1 MKIYSS
7 KKAHIMKNQTLHLNI
22 WLLTLVL
29 LAACGGSG
37 KRMTTN
43 EYLGKWPSME
53 AQYHNGI
60 SAMKKELKECT
71 DLEKAFKLDK
81 EMKQKK
87 EEMEQE
93 IDDYLS
99 RNPIK
104 EPLPFE
110 PLHETPYTIGEIALV
125 KTQANS
131 LKLDFP
137 ISIDEDIEG
146 THRLTLYFKAL
157 DQEGNDIEDS
167 KSVAGG
173 MGRPSLKAGSTFV
186 VSGYWQNKTLR
197 NMADFAKIVEISREE
212 YNRK

>member
-1 MKIYSS
+1 LTLRVET
-7 KKAHIMKNQTLHLNI
+7 NQTFLIKGYVRGIGKTWGPFSITNGASVKIDTTLAK
-22 WLLTLVL
+22 LLT
-29 LAACGGSG
+29 G
-37 KRMTTN
+37 
-43 EYLGKWPSME
+43 
-53 AQYHNGI
+53 Q
-60 SAMKKELKECT
+60 
-71 DLEKAFKLDK
+71 
-81 EMKQKK
+81 
-87 EEMEQE
+87 EMEQE
-93 IDDYLS
+93 IDDYLNK
-99 RNPIK
+99 NPIK

-110 PLHETPYTIGEIALV
+110 PLHETLYTIGEIAV
-125 KTQANS
+125 AKTQANS

-212 YNRK
+212 YNKK

>member
-1 MKIYSS
+1 MKHQIL
-7 KKAHIMKNQTLHLNI
+7 KMNT
-22 WLLTLVL
+22 WLLTLL
-29 LAACGGSG
+29 FLASCGASG
-37 KRMTTN
+37 GKMHTN
-43 EYLGKWPSME
+43 AYLGKWPSME
-53 AQYHNGI
+53 MHYHKEI

-81 EMKQKK
+81 ELKQKK

-99 RNPIK
+99 KNPIK

-110 PLHETPYTIGEIALV
+110 PLHETPYTIGEIAV
-125 KTQANS
+125 AKTQANS

-137 ISIDEDIEG
+137 ISIDQDIEG
-146 THRLTLYFKAL
+146 TNRLTLYFKAL

-167 KSVAGG
+167 KSVAGS

-186 VSGYWQNKTLR
+186 ISGYWQNKTLC
-197 NMADFAKIVEISREE
+197 NMEDFAKVVEISREE